1 MWLNPHHIPWNKEE
15 KTNVQGVVAYIKS
28 VIVPLHFKP
37 WPLPTFTP
45 INLVSI
51 IIYMGMM
58 QNIVS
63 HCTQSWNR
71 ANHKP
76 PMLVK
81 TKVLK
86 KAKKGYVWST
96 KGHPL
101 SQLQAIQHH
110 GGHICIIESLNY
122 EHGGLGVP
130 TWTNTH
136 KCINWPFC
144 LNNGLQIFMYFNQ
157 SIFFSFWSMNF
168 LLGPFF
174 S

>member
-1 MWLNPHHIPWNKEE
+1 
-15 KTNVQGVVAYIKS
+15 
-28 VIVPLHFKP
+28 
-37 WPLPTFTP
+37 
-45 INLVSI
+45 
-51 IIYMGMM
+51 MM

-130 TWTNTH
+130 T
-136 KCINWPFC
+136 
-144 LNNGLQIFMYFNQ
+144 
-157 SIFFSFWSMNF
+157 
-168 LLGPFF
+168 
-174 S
+174 